1 MNIMEEKKNKKK
13 LENPA
18 KGLDLAAGL
27 LANTGQAAPAK
38 EEKGRSK
45 DNKVETPDNSW
56 THFTFIC
63 STELAN
69 KVQAIAR
76 KEGFT
81 IRTLME
87 YMMRQGID
95 SYESKHGKIKKIKAK
110 GVSDVM

>member
-1 MNIMEEKKNKKK
+1 MSKKNMDALLSNIMGEAIERPTDITVTAPLSSKEKK
-13 LENPA
+13 
-18 KGLDLAAGL
+18 
-27 LANTGQAAPAK
+27 
-38 EEKGRSK
+38 K
-45 DNKVETPDNSW
+45 DVPSR
-56 THFTFIC
+56 HFTFIC

-81 IRTLME
+81 IRALME

>member
-1 MNIMEEKKNKKK
+1 MANNMLTKAMAGEAAYGVFLGETDITVAEMTQPDKAPLSSKEKK
-13 LENPA
+13 
-18 KGLDLAAGL
+18 
-27 LANTGQAAPAK
+27 
-38 EEKGRSK
+38 K
-45 DNKVETPDNSW
+45 DVPSR
-56 THFTFIC
+56 HFTFIC

-81 IRTLME
+81 IRALME